1 MRGCVWR
8 DAGLTPGVFQ
18 YTSPVFKGFPDLEH
32 AQEITVVF
40 VLKLGVCD

>member
-1 MRGCVWR
+1 MWR
-8 DAGLTPGVFQ
+8 DAGLTTGVSQ

-32 AQEITVVF
+32 AQEIAMVF